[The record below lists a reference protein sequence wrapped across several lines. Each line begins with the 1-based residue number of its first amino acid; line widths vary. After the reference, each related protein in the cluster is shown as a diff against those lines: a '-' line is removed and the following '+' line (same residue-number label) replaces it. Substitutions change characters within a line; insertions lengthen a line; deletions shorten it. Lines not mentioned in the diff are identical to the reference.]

1 MLLLD
6 SCEDFGFWQNI
17 CGFLG
22 DICSRICSGSIA
34 QVHNLSIQERGLGEF
49 LSMACR
55 CFWNIISVQQQKARN
70 CWIRT
75 LFIMFFSGRTGLGIS
90 AQALLVN
97 LSSSG
102 CWYEAAV
109 ESTMCVTIRG
119 RELPSIIEFMRL
131 DSTLTGPG
139 FTWCISSCDVA
150 HRTLVLLSCCNV
162 AVLYCYSVTL
172 LRWHG
177 ESREGE
183 CYRFHGVI
191 PESEGSPTLPTLPDP
206 QYLSTLTSLIISNSI
221 LPWSVKMRINLLE
234 KPCMIQVLFQN

>member
-75 LFIMFFSGRTGLGIS
+75 LFILFFSNRTGLGIS

-139 FTWCISSCDVA
+139 FTYCISSYDIV
-150 HRTLVLLSCCNV
+150 HKTLALLSCCNI
-162 AVLYCYSVTL
+162 AVLSYTVTVLHCYSGTVRAGKASVTDFTASFPSP
-172 LRWHG
+172 R
-177 ESREGE
+177 
-183 CYRFHGVI
+183 GVQHC
-191 PESEGSPTLPTLPDP
+191 P
-206 QYLSTLTSLIISNSI
+206 
-221 LPWSVKMRINLLE
+221 
-234 KPCMIQVLFQN
+234 PCQTHNTFPP

>member
-1 MLLLD
+1 
-6 SCEDFGFWQNI
+6 
-17 CGFLG
+17 
-22 DICSRICSGSIA
+22 
-34 QVHNLSIQERGLGEF
+34 
-49 LSMACR
+49 MACR

-75 LFIMFFSGRTGLGIS
+75 LFIVFFSSRTGLGIS
-90 AQALLVN
+90 ALALLVN

-162 AVLYCYSVTL
+162 AVLQCYSVTVA
-172 LRWHG
+172 RWEQGRRVLQISRRHSQVRG
-177 ESREGE
+177 ESNIAHLARPTIP
-183 CYRFHGVI
+183 FHPNQPHNQHQHPAAISHNQQQI
-191 PESEGSPTLPTLPDP
+191 PKS
-206 QYLSTLTSLIISNSI
+206 
-221 LPWSVKMRINLLE
+221 K
-234 KPCMIQVLFQN
+234 